1 MQFCPRV
8 HTVILSFALKL
19 LRCLQQSF
27 LCGRV
32 EGTRQQLFP
41 KDTFL
46 PSFSLLL
53 SFLYLIT
60 LSTKKNREAK
70 NLFQNHPG
78 AMEHAPENITRCS
91 HVSNF
96 GKLELSNH
104 QL

>member
-32 EGTRQQLFP
+32 EGIPQQLFP

-53 SFLYLIT
+53 SSLYLIT
-60 LSTKKNREAK
+60 LSTKKKQGGKKPVSKSPR
-70 NLFQNHPG
+70 
-78 AMEHAPENITRCS
+78 S
-91 HVSNF
+91 H
-96 GKLELSNH
+96 GTCT
-104 QL
+104 